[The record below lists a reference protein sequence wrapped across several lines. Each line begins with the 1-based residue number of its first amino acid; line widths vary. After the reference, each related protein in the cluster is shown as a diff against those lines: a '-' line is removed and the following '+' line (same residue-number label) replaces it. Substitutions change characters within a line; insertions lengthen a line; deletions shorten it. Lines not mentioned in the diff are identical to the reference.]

1 MWGRNKLS
9 PRYGALCATVFTF
22 AALSCFQC
30 RPNGHAVLLTCLLRL
45 YTYVHNIFYYSR
57 YCLKH
62 SNRSGWVVSPLPS
75 DEGLNSPLL
84 PSSYE
89 ASLHDVVVFLISS
102 HTRHKY
108 DPSAVVLLFCLILDS
123 LQANYLRNRSS
134 DEKKYITPPQ
144 GS

>member
-1 MWGRNKLS
+1 M
-9 PRYGALCATVFTF
+9 
-22 AALSCFQC
+22 
-30 RPNGHAVLLTCLLRL
+30 LTSLLRI

-62 SNRSGWVVSPLPS
+62 SNRSGWVVSPSPS

-108 DPSAVVLLFCLILDS
+108 DPLAPVLLFCLILDS

-134 DEKKYITPPQ
+134 DEIGNGVVRLHCGYIGVCILPNDVAPGTISHYRSCVYPFVAP
-144 GS
+144 